1 MKLYTMTICMT
12 HITDNNK
19 KQEGRST
26 ITSELIS
33 KFVQGKTSLDEWV
46 SVMAAIKKYPWV
58 KKIVDVS
65 IKINRSFMKK
75 SILQNPSCSSVC
87 KRYSIFL
94 RELPVMRAAANS
106 ETNDCVVKCEA
117 FVLSK
122 FEKDSQYKRLYREAR
137 RHDWLRKDGT
147 PLYNIGRLLEL
158 AQLSVARRFG
168 GTLDEIQGE
177 LNGNCSVIVALN
189 ANRLANPK
197 SRTVAVCDHA
207 VVVTD
212 VNMHEDYVELYD
224 PQSCNQTGRYPTETF
239 LRAWKPSKNFFVSII
254 ERGVRPYTPHPEYV
268 AHIKLP
274 TEIASIADMLAENA
288 HDTWAQERLAETEKN
303 KAKGNQEKTYDDS
316 FMMPFSELPK
326 KKRKSDY
333 LSSLNTIKMLYK
345 LGFTISVPEVSR
357 QEYKPNSRTPEG
369 EYVPKP
375 INIDDVVLPKEIEEL
390 TEYIAENAHEEWAKD
405 KIKKGWTFGPERDNV
420 LKQSFDLVPYC
431 ELLDSEKEYD
441 RKMAMNTLKVLYKM
455 GYTIEKTKKC

>member
-1 MKLYTMTICMT
+1 MANIFISDELLALFV
-12 HITDNNK
+12 
-19 KQEGRST
+19 EGRTTVEES
-26 ITSELIS
+26 
-33 KFVQGKTSLDEWV
+33 
-46 SVMAAIKKYPWV
+46 AAILTAAKENLDIRYYLETAIEDGMFFETKVAENAASKPVCQLYNLN
-58 KKIVDVS
+58 
-65 IKINRSFMKK
+65 IKH
-75 SILQNPSCSSVC
+75 
-87 KRYSIFL
+87 
-94 RELPVMRAAANS
+94 LPVMCLAANGV
-106 ETNDCVVKCEA
+106 TNDCVVKCEA
-117 FVLSK
+117 FVLSL
-122 FEKDSQYKRLYREAR
+122 FGKDSQYKRLYREACH
-137 RHDWLRKDGT
+137 HDWLRKNGT

-158 AQLSVARRFG
+158 AQLSVSRRFG
-168 GTLDEIQGE
+168 GTLDDVQDE

-197 SRTVAVCDHA
+197 SRSAVVCDHA

-212 VNMHEDYVELYD
+212 IDKAEGYLELYD
-224 PQSCNQTGRYPTETF
+224 PQSSNQRDRYAIETF

-254 ERGVRPYTPHPEYV
+254 ERGVRPYKPHPEYV

-303 KAKGNQEKTYDDS
+303 KAKGNQEKTFDDS
-316 FMMPFSELPK
+316 FMMPFSELPE

-333 LSSLNTIKMLYK
+333 LSSLNTIKLLYK
-345 LGFTISVPEVSR
+345 LGFTISSPKVSR

-369 EYVPKP
+369 AYVPKP

-405 KIKKGWTFGPERDNV
+405 KIKKGWTFGPKRDNV
-420 LKQSFDLVPYC
+420 LKQSFDLIPYC

-455 GYTIEKTKKC
+455 GYMIEKFE